1 MKEGPSMKKHL
12 CVLVLTFGS
21 IAVLLT
27 GCASVVVPQPAQITI
42 QEAMKQVGEGL
53 KSMKEAQGGLR
64 TGLVPDELEVTFNV
78 TASGEQGGKLTL
90 EATPIVTVPNIG
102 GKAELSNAYTAKR
115 SNQITLKLK
124 NIMYA
129 DPSKILAKDPGA
141 LRELLEIIND
151 PQYGDTVKGVTGQ

>member
-1 MKEGPSMKKHL
+1 MNKHL

-27 GCASVVVPQPAQITI
+27 GCASVVVPQPAKITI

-90 EATPIVTVPNIG
+90 EATPIIATPNIG
-102 GKAELSNAYTAKR
+102 GKAEFSDTYTAKR
-115 SNQITLKLK
+115 SNQITLKFK

-129 DPSKILAKDPGA
+129 DPSKILAKDPEA
-141 LRELLEIIND
+141 LRELLNIIND
-151 PQYGDTVKGVTGQ
+151 PQYGDTVKGVPEQK

>member
-1 MKEGPSMKKHL
+1 MKKHL

-27 GCASVVVPQPAQITI
+27 GCASVVVPQPAQITL

-129 DPSKILAKDPGA
+129 DPSKVLAKDPAA
-141 LRELLEIIND
+141 LRELLTIIND
-151 PQYGDTVKGVTGQ
+151 EQYDDTLKGVPDPSP

>member
-1 MKEGPSMKKHL
+1 MKKHL

-27 GCASVVVPQPAQITI
+27 GCASVVVPQPAKITI

-90 EATPIVTVPNIG
+90 EATPIITMPNIG
-102 GKAELSNAYTAKR
+102 GKAEFSNAYTAKR
-115 SNQITLKLK
+115 SNQVTLRFK

-129 DPSKILAKDPGA
+129 DPSKVLAKDPEA
-141 LRELLEIIND
+141 LRELLNIIND
-151 PQYGDTVKGVTGQ
+151 PQYGDTVKGITDQSR

>member
-1 MKEGPSMKKHL
+1 MKKHL

-27 GCASVVVPQPAQITI
+27 GCASVVVPQPAKITI

-90 EATPIVTVPNIG
+90 EATPIITMPNIG
-102 GKAELSNAYTAKR
+102 GKLN
-115 SNQITLKLK
+115 
-124 NIMYA
+124 
-129 DPSKILAKDPGA
+129 LAMHTPP
-141 LRELLEIIND
+141 R
-151 PQYGDTVKGVTGQ
+151 GVTRLLSGLRTSCMPTRQKYWQRIQRHLENF